1 MTLPR
6 HDFTQPPPLAPQ
18 LRVNLAQWLKR
29 SNALLVELL
38 AGAAVSV
45 ELQFDCSSTMMPTQ
59 LTTEWTDKS
68 LALQLKLGQHDAQ
81 SLVAL
86 PNPLVQ
92 ELIGCILGDPPH
104 KIPVERSLTAA
115 ELSVA
120 EVIAEM
126 IMRSLKESWQG
137 DVPLNLAL
145 GETESNLRR
154 TKRFRPKESM
164 IVCRSITSQF
174 IFDLGQDGIQS
185 FRHFD
190 SLLDT
195 VKLRSRRFG
204 CFRCTPLQDFCR
216 NFKGLA
222 IACPSGPSQKFRF
235 ALNGG
240 LQRIAH
246 ALIQHDDV
254 ADSQARQL
262 RPRQLNRS
270 QSNFDPGPHVANQLF
285 QLSATGLRICRLMIP
300 NRQTKQ
306 MGHKIGRQQP
316 TPV

>member
-1 MTLPR
+1 MTMPR

-18 LRVNLAQWLKR
+18 LRVNLAQWLTR

-38 AGAAVSV
+38 AGAAVSI
-45 ELQFDCSSTMMPTQ
+45 ELQFDSSSTVMPTQ
-59 LTTEWTDKS
+59 LTSDWTDKS

-137 DVPLNLAL
+137 DVPLNLLL

-154 TKRFRPKESM
+154 TKRFRPKEAM
-164 IVCRSITSQF
+164 IVCRSIAKTK
-174 IFDLGQDGIQS
+174 LGQSHWSWLLSADFVAHLFGLPVRNQQS
-185 FRHFD
+185 
-190 SLLDT
+190 
-195 VKLRSRRFG
+195 VEPQASRRQLEQLVRDMRAG
-204 CFRCTPLQDFCR
+204 IEVRLGAVQLTGPQLASLRVGDVVVLDQRVGDPLQASIQGEPKFLGWAGR
-216 NFKGLA
+216 TGNRQAFE
-222 IACPSGPSQKFRF
+222 IATEI
-235 ALNGG
+235 
-240 LQRIAH
+240 LQR
-246 ALIQHDDV
+246 
-254 ADSQARQL
+254 R
-262 RPRQLNRS
+262 
-270 QSNFDPGPHVANQLF
+270 
-285 QLSATGLRICRLMIP
+285 T
-300 NRQTKQ
+300 TE
-306 MGHKIGRQQP
+306 
-316 TPV
+316 TPEAA

>member
-18 LRVNLAQWLKR
+18 LRVNLAQWLTR

-38 AGAAVSV
+38 AGAAVSI

-68 LALQLKLGQHDAQ
+68 LALQLKFGQHDAQ

-154 TKRFRPKESM
+154 TKRFRPKESL
-164 IVCRSITSQF
+164 IVCRSIAKTK
-174 IFDLGQDGIQS
+174 LGQSHWSWLMSADFVAHLFGLPVRNQQS
-185 FRHFD
+185 VD
-190 SLLDT
+190 PQS
-195 VKLRSRRFG
+195 SRRQLEQLVRDMRAG
-204 CFRCTPLQDFCR
+204 MEVRLGAVQLTGPQLASLRVGDVVVLDQRVGDPLQASVQ
-216 NFKGLA
+216 GE
-222 IACPSGPSQKFRF
+222 PKFLGWAGR
-235 ALNGG
+235 
-240 LQRIAH
+240 
-246 ALIQHDDV
+246 
-254 ADSQARQL
+254 
-262 RPRQLNRS
+262 
-270 QSNFDPGPHVANQLF
+270 
-285 QLSATGLRICRLMIP
+285 TG
-300 NRQTKQ
+300 NRQAFEIATE
-306 MGHKIGRQQP
+306 IQQRRTTE
-316 TPV
+316 TPEAA